1 MIKMLNIIL
10 GAAMISFSAAGA
22 ETQKPQAAAP
32 AAQQVKG
39 AVKAAALNVRVKPG
53 PHFTA
58 VSKLKRGDDVA
69 VLRQVKDWYEIVLPA
84 DASVWIAASQLKD
97 GKTLSESKLRAGPG
111 VAFEAYVNT
120 IPAGIEVNIQDKTKP
135 DWIKIA
141 APATL
146 TGWVSKTL
154 INVSAEDAKKLEP
167 DVAAAKPADAKDV
180 KDSDKKDAAA
190 VAARPDD
197 KKAAAA
203 DKDKAVDKDKA
214 AAKEKT
220 LPFIADSEK
229 NVTLEGDIYPLDKK
243 AAVYVTHALFK
254 PQKTGDPV
262 LVCYLH
268 ASKLSLAPWNEK
280 SVQIKGKQRM
290 VRKWKTPVVEVEKVT
305 PQLQGN

>member
-22 ETQKPQAAAP
+22 ETQKTQAAAP
-32 AAQQVKG
+32 AQPVKG

-53 PHFTA
+53 PHFSA

-69 VLRQVKDWYEIVLPA
+69 VLRQMKDWYEIVLPA

-141 APATL
+141 APSTL

-154 INVSAEDAKKLEP
+154 INVSAEDAKKLES
-167 DVAAAKPADAKDV
+167 DAAAAKPADAKDV
-180 KDSDKKDAAA
+180 KDTDKKDAAA
-190 VAARPDD
+190 AAKPDD

-203 DKDKAVDKDKA
+203 DKDKTGDKA
-214 AAKEKT
+214 AGKEKT

-254 PQKTGDPV
+254 PQKNGDPV

-305 PQLQGN
+305 AQLQGN

>member
-1 MIKMLNIIL
+1 MIKMAAIIL
-10 GAAMISFSAAGA
+10 SAAMISLSSAGA
-22 ETQKPQAAAP
+22 ETQKPQAQSP
-32 AAQQVKG
+32 AQPVKG
-39 AVKAAALNVRVKPG
+39 VVKVQALNVRVKPG
-53 PHFTA
+53 PHFST

-84 DASVWIAASQLKD
+84 DASVWVAASQLKD
-97 GKTLSESKLRAGPG
+97 GKTLSETKLRAGAG
-111 VAFEAYVNT
+111 VAYEAYANT
-120 IPAGIEVNIQDKTKP
+120 IPAGIEVNILDKSKP
-135 DWIKIA
+135 DWTKIA
-141 APATL
+141 APSTL
-146 TGWVSKTL
+146 TGWVSKAL
-154 INVSAEDAKKLEP
+154 VNVSAEDARKLEG
-167 DVAAAKPADAKDV
+167 DIAAARPVDVKDV
-180 KDSDKKDAAA
+180 KGTDKKDAAD
-190 VAARPDD
+190 AAAKPDD
-197 KKAAAA
+197 KKAAVA
-203 DKDKAVDKDKA
+203 DKDKNTDKA

-220 LPFIADSEK
+220 LPFIADSDK

-243 AAVYVTHALFK
+243 TAVYVTHALFK

>member
-10 GAAMISFSAAGA
+10 GAAMISLSAVGA
-22 ETQKPQAAAP
+22 ETQKTQAQGP
-32 AAQQVKG
+32 AQPVKG
-39 AVKAAALNVRVKPG
+39 VVKSAVLNVRVKPG
-53 PHFTA
+53 PRFSA

-69 VLRQVKDWYEIVLPA
+69 VLRQMKDWYEIVLPA
-84 DASVWIAASQLKD
+84 DASVWVAASQLKD

-111 VAFEAYVNT
+111 VAYEAYVT
-120 IPAGIEVNIQDKTKP
+120 TVPVGIEVNVQDKSKP

-141 APATL
+141 APSTL
-146 TGWVSKTL
+146 TGWVSKEY

-167 DVAAAKPADAKDV
+167 DAAAAKPGDSKDV
-180 KDSDKKDAAA
+180 KTAAKDTDKKDTVDA
-190 VAARPDD
+190 AARPED
-197 KKAAAA
+197 KKAKTA
-203 DKDKAVDKDKA
+203 D
-214 AAKEKT
+214 KEKT
-220 LPFIADSEK
+220 LPFIADSDK

-243 AAVYVTHALFK
+243 TAVYVTHALFK
-254 PQKTGDPV
+254 PQKNGDPV

-305 PQLQGN
+305 PQL

>member
-10 GAAMISFSAAGA
+10 GAAMISLSAAGA

-32 AAQQVKG
+32 AQPVKG

-53 PHFTA
+53 PHFSA

-69 VLRQVKDWYEIVLPA
+69 VLRQMKDWYEIVLPA
-84 DASVWIAASQLKD
+84 DASVWIATSQLKD

-111 VAFEAYVNT
+111 VAFEAYTNT
-120 IPAGIEVNIQDKTKP
+120 IPAGIEVNIQDKSKP

-141 APATL
+141 APSTL

-154 INVSAEDAKKLEP
+154 INVSVEDAKKLEA
-167 DVAAAKPADAKDV
+167 DAAAAKPADAKDV
-180 KDSDKKDAAA
+180 KDTDKKDAAA
-190 VAARPDD
+190 VAAKPDD
-197 KKAAAA
+197 KKSAVA
-203 DKDKAVDKDKA
+203 DKDKTSDKEKA
-214 AAKEKT
+214 ATKEKT
-220 LPFIADSEK
+220 LPFIADSDK

-254 PQKTGDPV
+254 PQKNGDPV

-305 PQLQGN
+305 AQLQGN

>member
-10 GAAMISFSAAGA
+10 GAAMISFSAAGT
-22 ETQKPQAAAP
+22 ETQKPQASAP

-39 AVKAAALNVRVKPG
+39 VVKVQALNVRVKPG
-53 PHFTA
+53 TNFSA

-69 VLRQVKDWYEIVLPA
+69 VLRQMKDWYEIVLPA
-84 DASVWIAASQLKD
+84 DASVWVAASQLKD
-97 GKTLSESKLRAGPG
+97 GKTLTESKLRAGPG

-141 APATL
+141 APSTL

-154 INVSAEDAKKLEP
+154 INVSAEDAKKLEA
-167 DVAAAKPADAKDV
+167 DAAAAKPADAKDV
-180 KDSDKKDAAA
+180 KDTDKKDSA
-190 VAARPDD
+190 VAKPDD

-203 DKDKAVDKDKA
+203 DKTGDKA
-214 AAKEKT
+214 AGKEKT

-229 NVTLEGDIYPLDKK
+229 NVTLEGDVYPLDKK

-254 PQKTGDPV
+254 PQKNGDPV

-305 PQLQGN
+305 AQLQGN

>member
-10 GAAMISFSAAGA
+10 GAAMISLSAAGA
-22 ETQKPQAAAP
+22 ETQKTQVAP
-32 AAQQVKG
+32 AQPVKG
-39 AVKAAALNVRVKPG
+39 AVKVAALNVRVKPG
-53 PHFTA
+53 PHFSA

-84 DASVWIAASQLKD
+84 DASVWVAASQLKD
-97 GKTLSESKLRAGPG
+97 GKTLTESKLRAGPG

-141 APATL
+141 APSTL

-154 INVSAEDAKKLEP
+154 INVSAEDAKKLEA
-167 DVAAAKPADAKDV
+167 DAAAAKPADAKDV
-180 KDSDKKDAAA
+180 KDTDKKDAA
-190 VAARPDD
+190 VAKPDD

-203 DKDKAVDKDKA
+203 DKTGDKA
-214 AAKEKT
+214 AGKEKT

-229 NVTLEGDIYPLDKK
+229 NVTLEGDVYPLDKK

-254 PQKTGDPV
+254 PQKNGDPV

-305 PQLQGN
+305 AQLQGN